1 MKICYIANGESVH
14 TRKWVKYFADRGY
27 DVHLVTFDKTEEIQG
42 VKIRKLRY
50 FSRFAYP
57 IRILNVMKA
66 VNDVDAHVLHA
77 HFVSHY
83 GVYAALTGFKPL
95 VVSAWGSDVLI
106 EPKRSIIKKYLVKY
120 VLKRA
125 DLITCDAEHMKEA
138 LKQLGAA
145 PEKIR
150 LIYFGVDTRKFSPR
164 EKSEDLKARLAIYDS
179 PAVIS
184 LRNLEPLYDVKSLIE
199 AIPLVLEKIPETKF
213 VIAGGGSEERA
224 LKNLAVSLGVSN
236 SVRFMGFVPNDEL
249 PKYLTSMDVYVSTS
263 LSDAGIAA
271 STAEAMACGLPMI
284 ITDVADNR
292 KWVQD
297 GVNGFVIPVRDP
309 KLLAEKIVY
318 LLKNENVRKGFGAMN
333 RKIVEERND
342 YYKEMAKMADIYEKL
357 VERRKK

>member
-1 MKICYIANGESVH
+1 
-14 TRKWVKYFADRGY
+14 VKYFADRGY
-27 DVHLVTFDKTEEIQG
+27 DVHLVTFDKTEEIRG
-42 VKIRKLRY
+42 VEVRKLRY
-50 FSRFAYP
+50 LSKFAYP
-57 IRILNVMKA
+57 IRILKVMKA
-66 VNDVDAHVLHA
+66 VSDVDAHVLHA

-95 VVSAWGSDVLI
+95 VVTAWGSDVLI
-106 EPKRSIIKKYLVKY
+106 EPKKSIIKKYLVKY

-138 LKQLGAA
+138 LKHLGAA
-145 PEKIR
+145 PEKVT

-164 EKSEDLKARLAIYDS
+164 EKSEDLKAKLAIYDS

-184 LRNLEPLYDVKSLIE
+184 LRSLEPLYDVKSLIE

-224 LKNLAVSLGVSN
+224 LKNLAASLGVSN
-236 SVRFMGFVPNDEL
+236 SVRFIGFVPNDEL

-297 GVNGFVIPVRDP
+297 GVNGFIIPVRDP
-309 KLLAEKIVY
+309 KLLAERIVY
-318 LLKNENVRKGFGAMN
+318 LLKNENVRKEFGTTN